1 MASRWWEIA
10 SEDQAVARPRAIR
23 DLTDGCLREEGKPL
37 HYTGAEKD
45 DSSLVYAAKRY
56 LESWDNA
63 LAGAASG
70 AAWAVSGAYS
80 LQNRRTQLVCPAAAF
95 GIGGQFRS
103 VDTGMPQ
110 RGLAC

>member
-1 MASRWWEIA
+1 MGLTDRA
-10 SEDQAVARPRAIR
+10 SETVPMLGPSPTKSTDARPPRR
-23 DLTDGCLREEGKPL
+23 PGGRGRGP
-37 HYTGAEKD
+37 
-45 DSSLVYAAKRY
+45 
-56 LESWDNA
+56 
-63 LAGAASG
+63 AGAASG